1 MRAASLWRY
10 TIPLE
15 AGVVLR
21 DQRVKLR
28 SGLVVRLRDGSAEGW
43 GEIAPL
49 PGFSREDLPQAQ
61 EAAEGWL
68 AGWCAGKATAESVL
82 PSVAFG
88 LSCALA
94 ELDGTLP
101 AAGNYHPAALCVG
114 DPDQLFARLQAL
126 PHQVAKMKVGLY
138 EPIRD
143 GMLVSLLLEALPDL
157 QLRLDANRSWTP
169 EKAWQFAR
177 AVEPELRQRI
187 AFLEEPC
194 RTPDQSRRFSA
205 ATGIAIAWD
214 ESVREANFV
223 VAAQPGV
230 TALVVKPTLT
240 GSIRQLQQLIIAAQ
254 QQGLTVVISSAIESS
269 LGLTQ
274 LARLTNWLT
283 PQVLPG
289 LDTLDLMQ
297 HQLQRRWPGS
307 SLSLQTLADRE
318 AIWRR

>member
-1 MRAASLWRY
+1 MRTASLWRY
-10 TIPLE
+10 AIPLD

-21 DQRVKLR
+21 DQRIKQR

-49 PGFSREDLPQAQ
+49 PGFSHEDLPQAQ
-61 EAAEGWL
+61 DAAEAWL
-68 AGWCAGKATAESVL
+68 TSWCAGDSAAESRL

-101 AAGNYHPAALCVG
+101 AAGNYHSAALCVG

-126 PHQVAKMKVGLY
+126 PYPVAKMKVGLY

-157 QLRLDANRSWTP
+157 QLRLDANRSWSP
-169 EKAWQFAR
+169 EKARQFAR
-177 AVEPELRQRI
+177 AVGPELRQRI

-194 RTPDQSRRFSA
+194 RTPAESCSFSA
-205 ATGIAIAWD
+205 ETAIAIAWD
-214 ESVREANFV
+214 ESVREAGFV

-240 GSIRQLQQLIIAAQ
+240 GSIRHLQQLITAAQ

-274 LARLTNWLT
+274 LARLANWLT

-297 HQLQRRWPGS
+297 HQLHRRWPDS
-307 SLSLQTLADRE
+307 SLALQALADRE
-318 AIWRR
+318 AIWRG